1 MRWTKVG
8 KVLGDLACVHC
19 GYIAA
24 FLIRFHGSLPEAN
37 FKAYLAVAPY
47 LSLAALILLHSYG
60 LFSSQRR
67 RWAEVFSSLVCV
79 VTLLLPIGLSTS
91 YLFQTYAFP
100 RSIFLLAAPFHLF
113 FLILWRRFVWAWSL
127 ARQGPLTLLVVGP
140 KEEALMRAKLLQS
153 QEPYLFQV
161 AGVVTDVTLDKGGEG
176 QPDIPWLGTYAEL
189 VASLKHAGPKGV
201 LLCSGLPREE
211 RAKILKKA
219 VEEDLAIFL
228 IPDLEDIFLAG
239 ASLEQIDGIPVF
251 RIPRI
256 QEEAALGWK
265 RLLDIVMGL
274 LLLGPALPV
283 MLLAALA
290 LKLENPHWPVFYM
303 QERVGKGGRVFRLI
317 KLRTMIPGA
326 EEETGPT
333 LATPD
338 DPRLTRVGRFLRAT
352 RIDELPQLWNVLKG
366 EMSFVGPR
374 PERPY
379 FVEQL
384 KKEIP
389 GYHLRHHLPA
399 GITGLAQVEGRYS
412 TPPEDKLRYDLMYG
426 KSASLLTD
434 LRIIL
439 RTLSVIMLRDKAS

>member
-1 MRWTKVG
+1 MRWTKVA
-8 KVLGDLACVHC
+8 KVLGDLACVHV
-19 GYIAA
+19 GYLVA
-24 FLIRFHGSLPEAN
+24 FLIRFQGRLPEVN
-37 FKAYLAVAPY
+37 FTAYLSVVPY
-47 LSLAALILLHSYG
+47 LSAAALILLHSYG

-67 RWAEVFSSLVCV
+67 RWSEVFSSLVCV
-79 VTLLLPIGLSTS
+79 IALLLPLSLSIS

-100 RSIFLLAAPFHLF
+100 RSIFLLAAPVQLS
-113 FLILWRRFVWAWSL
+113 FLALWRRLVWAWSL
-127 ARQGPLTLLVVGP
+127 SRQGPLTLLVVGP
-140 KEEALMRAKLLQS
+140 KEEALMRARLIKN

-161 AGVVTDVTLDKGGEG
+161 AGVVTDVTLDPAAEELAG
-176 QPDIPWLGTYAEL
+176 ISWLGSYTEL
-189 VASLKHAGPKGV
+189 AASLEKVGPKAV

-219 VEEDLAIFL
+219 MEEELALFL
-228 IPDLEDIFLAG
+228 IPDLEDIFLAR

-256 QEEAALGWK
+256 QEEPALGWK

-274 LLLGPALPV
+274 FFLVPALPLI
-283 MLLAALA
+283 LLATLA
-290 LKLENPHWPVFYM
+290 LKLESLRWPVFYV
-303 QERVGKGGRVFRLI
+303 QERVGRGGRVFRLL

-333 LATPD
+333 LAVPD
-338 DPRLTRVGRFLRAT
+338 DPRLTRVGRILRAT

-384 KKEIP
+384 EREIP
-389 GYHLRHHLPA
+389 GYRLRHYLPA

-426 KSASLLTD
+426 KNASLLTD